1 MKFTLLYDG
10 PLPAQTTRDSR
21 VNYKQ
26 AIRTELH
33 SQLVEVWKAKPVLA
47 HYYDALMARRDLT
60 PEIRYADNVNG
71 RPSAYMVRHVRGN
84 FNFLPLV
91 SVGNK
96 LLCELDIL
104 FLRKEPAGSLFTTN
118 AAGDLDNRLKVLF
131 DALRIPR
138 EAQELPATASPTADQ
153 DPFLCLLENDDL
165 ITAVRL
171 ESERLYDANAH
182 RDRVRLVINVTV
194 KTQVYSWDTIDIAND

>member
-10 PLPAQTTRDSR
+10 PLPAQTTHDAR
-21 VNYKQ
+21 VGHKHD
-26 AIRTELH
+26 IRTELH

-47 HYYDALMARRDLT
+47 HYYEFLTARREL
-60 PEIRYADNVNG
+60 PPQERYADNVTG
-71 RPSAYMVRHVRGN
+71 RPSAFMHRHVRGN

-91 SVGNK
+91 SAGNK

-131 DALRIPR
+131 DALRIPK
-138 EAQELPATASPTADQ
+138 EAQELPAVANPTADQ
-153 DPFLCLLENDDL
+153 DPFMCLLENDDL

>member
-10 PLPAQTTRDSR
+10 RLPAQNSSSVDDKHS
-21 VNYKQ
+21 
-26 AIRTELH
+26 IRTQLH
-33 SQLVEVWKAKPVLA
+33 PQLVEVWKSKPVLA
-47 HYYDALMARRDLT
+47 HYYEVLMARREL
-60 PEIRYADNVNG
+60 PAEVRYGDTVNG
-71 RPSAYMVRHVRGN
+71 RPSAFIARQARGR

-91 SVGNK
+91 GTGNK
-96 LLCELDIL
+96 LLCELNIL

-131 DALRIPR
+131 DALRVPKN
-138 EAQELPATASPTADQ
+138 AQELPENANPTPEQ
-153 DPFLCLLENDDL
+153 DPFFCLLENDDL

-171 ESERLYDANAH
+171 ESERLYDANAP

-194 KTQVYSWDTIDIAND
+194 KAQVFSWDTIEIAND

>member
-10 PLPAQTTRDSR
+10 PLPAQNSHDSR
-21 VNYKQ
+21 VTEKH

-33 SQLVEVWKAKPVLA
+33 SQLVEVWKTKPVLA
-47 HYYDALMARRDLT
+47 HYYEVIMARQELA
-60 PEIRYADNVNG
+60 PEVRYGSVDG
-71 RPSAYMVRHVRGN
+71 QPSAFTTRQPRGN
-84 FNFLPLV
+84 FNFLSLV
-91 SVGNK
+91 NTGNK

-131 DALRIPR
+131 DALRIPK
-138 EAQELPATASPTADQ
+138 EAQELPATANPTADQ

-171 ESERLYDANAH
+171 ESGRLYDASAH

-194 KTQVYSWDTIDIAND
+194 KTQVFTWDTIEIAND